1 MSSRSPS
8 KASLARIAARI
19 AKDEA
24 FAKSALSENGALAIR
39 MARGKRSLR
48 DLSRRSGLSPT
59 YLSRVETGQMPISLG
74 AFTRLVSMIG
84 KE

>member
-1 MSSRSPS
+1 M
-8 KASLARIAARI
+8 ASRI

-24 FAKSALSENGALAIR
+24 YARKSLSENGAIAVR
-39 MARGKRSLR
+39 MARGERSLR

-59 YLSRVETGQMPISLG
+59 YLSRVETGHIPISLG

-84 KE
+84 KS